1 MADDTPAGSDKQRDG
16 KPVPPHLW
24 KPGQSGNPRGR
35 LPYERTLTSCL
46 RDQLADLDPEM
57 GRTYEQLLAEAVVKG
72 AIKAAGKGNGQLA
85 QFIFERLEGKMPEL
99 IDLRAIEIMA
109 SKDIANMTL
118 DELDA
123 YDFQLQGM
131 IKKLAPHG
139 LPALLPAP
147 EEDDTPGP
155 GTVG

>member
-1 MADDTPAGSDKQRDG
+1 
-16 KPVPPHLW
+16 
-24 KPGQSGNPRGR
+24 
-35 LPYERTLTSCL
+35 
-46 RDQLADLDPEM
+46 M
-57 GRTYEQLLAEAVVKG
+57 GRTYEQMLAEAVVKG

-99 IDLRAIEIMA
+99 IDLRAIEVMA
-109 SKDIANMTL
+109 SKPVEQMTL

-123 YDFQLQGM
+123 YDFQLQDM

-147 EEDDTPGP
+147 EIADDPPGS
-155 GTVG
+155 GTAG